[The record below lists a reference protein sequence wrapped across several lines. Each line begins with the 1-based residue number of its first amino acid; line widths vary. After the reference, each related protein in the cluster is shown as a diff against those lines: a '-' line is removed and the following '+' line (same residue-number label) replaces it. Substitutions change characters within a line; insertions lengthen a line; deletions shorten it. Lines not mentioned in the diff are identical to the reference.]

1 MKPVN
6 VMGTLAEIA
15 VGTDVA
21 DSSPIDTRTSDELFV
36 AIPTGSNLTS
46 LGLHVAPTADATF
59 TPLAD
64 ANGLLSLAV
73 VAGRAFHLPASASRW
88 GGFLKLSGNTSGSVF
103 VYGARPTN

>member
-15 VGTDVA
+15 VGTNVA

-46 LGLHVAPTADATF
+46 LGLHVAPAADGTF
-59 TPLAD
+59 VPLGD
-64 ANGLLSLAV
+64 TSGLIAVAV

-88 GGFLKLSGNTSGSVF
+88 GGFLKLTGNASGSVF